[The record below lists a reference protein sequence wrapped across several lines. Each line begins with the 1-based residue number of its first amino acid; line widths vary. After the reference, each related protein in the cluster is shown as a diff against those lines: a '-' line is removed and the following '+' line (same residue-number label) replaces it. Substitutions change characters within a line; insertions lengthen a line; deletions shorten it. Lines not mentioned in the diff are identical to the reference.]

1 MEYDVFISYSRKD
14 SVIANRIHD
23 ALAADGIT
31 SFIDLEGISGG
42 VDFPAIL
49 AEAIMN
55 SRILLLVA
63 SENSYA
69 SEFTRKELTFAVT
82 KKGSKFIFPLIIDK
96 STLPT
101 DLEFLLSNINWRT
114 LSSSYRIEKELLE
127 EIHHKL
133 DDPHAGETLQQR
145 TQNKVMKLLAVAIAL
160 VLIVAIGFL
169 GSNGYRSIKQKKHVE
184 EVIQARTQC
193 EAWLSDA
200 DIGLARNDSLVSR
213 CEREK
218 TFVEEKANISF
229 AGESLKKVDS
239 LWLKYREEDEFK
251 ALTPEITVRKESV
264 KDREDKLYSYWYDN
278 AMGMSGF
285 LNNDVYKPLLRKYVD
300 NALSIRP
307 DDVEM
312 LDLKSKLQ

>member
-1 MEYDVFISYSRKD
+1 M
-14 SVIANRIHD
+14 
-23 ALAADGIT
+23 
-31 SFIDLEGISGG
+31 
-42 VDFPAIL
+42 
-49 AEAIMN
+49 
-55 SRILLLVA
+55 
-63 SENSYA
+63 
-69 SEFTRKELTFAVT
+69 
-82 KKGSKFIFPLIIDK
+82 
-96 STLPT
+96 
-101 DLEFLLSNINWRT
+101 
-114 LSSSYRIEKELLE
+114 
-127 EIHHKL
+127 
-133 DDPHAGETLQQR
+133 
-145 TQNKVMKLLAVAIAL
+145 
-160 VLIVAIGFL
+160 
-169 GSNGYRSIKQKKHVE
+169 
-184 EVIQARTQC
+184 
-193 EAWLSDA
+193 
-200 DIGLARNDSLVSR
+200 VSR